1 MYELK
6 DDKDPAPPIRTLDQ
20 LRSGEWVE
28 IVAVDD
34 DTVRS
39 QAMRLG
45 IHSGALVTCV
55 TKVPAGP
62 IVLGHGRQEI
72 AIGRNLAKKI
82 TVTSCSTSNGRGD

>member
-1 MYELK
+1 MDNGKYEK
-6 DDKDPAPPIRTLDQ
+6 HSVQRIRTLDQ
-20 LRSGEWVE
+20 LRSGEWAE

-45 IHSGALVTCV
+45 IHSGAQVTCV

-62 IVLGHGRQEI
+62 IVVGHGRQEI
-72 AIGRNLAKKI
+72 AIGRNLAKRI
-82 TVTSCSTSNGRGD
+82 TVTGCSSANGKAD

>member
-1 MYELK
+1 MNKGNEEK
-6 DDKDPAPPIRTLDQ
+6 GPAQCIRTLDQ
-20 LRSGEWVE
+20 LRSGEWAE
-28 IVAVDD
+28 IATVDD

-45 IHSGALVTCV
+45 IHSGAQVTCV

-62 IVLGHGRQEI
+62 IIVGLGRQEI

-82 TVTSCSTSNGRGD
+82 TVTAGSSANGRVD